1 MDPTEPTEPSA
12 AATDTSVFTPPPPP
26 GPTPGALPSPAPR
39 RRMRWYG
46 WVAIAVT
53 VIVLG
58 VGVAGFAV
66 HVPYSEITPGDAVA
80 LNTLVHVTGTK
91 TFPDKTGDIRLLYVR
106 ERNNISYWR
115 YLLAKWDKNAELLKN
130 SAVNPTNESQ
140 PDLDAEAEAD
150 MNDAKIAA
158 TKVALQA
165 AGFTVNPGA
174 GYVVQAVLPSKP
186 ASKVLKTGDLIV
198 SADGKKIVQGPD
210 LTAAVRSHR
219 PGETIT
225 LGIIRDGKPMTV
237 KVGIAKGDSGP
248 EMGVRVFQHYDFP
261 VQVSVDTAG
270 IGGPS
275 GGLAMTLAIL
285 DQITPGNLTGGQR
298 VAVTGT
304 IDIDGNVGEIG
315 GIAQKAVAARAR
327 HAKIFIV
334 PACLAA
340 EGDVA
345 GCKKDL
351 ATAQKKAG
359 SGLKVIPV
367 ATFAEAL
374 AVLHNNGGAP
384 VVKVGPTLTAA
395 A

>member
-1 MDPTEPTEPSA
+1 MDPNEPLAEPTA
-12 AATDTSVFTPPPPP
+12 FAPPPPP
-26 GPTPGALPSPAPR
+26 APVPGPIEAAPPR
-39 RRMRWYG
+39 RRMRWYS
-46 WVAIAVT
+46 WVAIGVAVL
-53 VIVLG
+53 VLAVG
-58 VGVAGFAV
+58 VGGFV
-66 HVPYSEITPGDAVA
+66 KKMPYSEITPGDAVA
-80 LNTLVHVTGTK
+80 LNTLVQVNGAK
-91 TFPDKTGDIRLLYVR
+91 TFPDTGDIRLLYVR

-115 YLLAKWDKNAELLKN
+115 YLFAKFDKNAELLKN
-130 SAVNPTNESQ
+130 SAVNPTNEPQ
-140 PDLDAEAEAD
+140 PDLDAEAQAD

-165 AGFTVNPGA
+165 AGFTVKPA
-174 GYVVQAVLPSKP
+174 PGYVVQAVLPSKP
-186 ASKVLKTGDLIV
+186 ASKTLKAGDLIV

-219 PGETIT
+219 AGETIT
-225 LGIIRDGKPMTV
+225 LGIIRAGKPMTV
-237 KVGIAKGDSGP
+237 KVGIAQGSAGP

-285 DQITPGNLTGGQR
+285 DQITPGNLTGGNR

-327 HAKIFIV
+327 HAKVFIV
-334 PACLAA
+334 PACLPE

-351 ATAQKKAG
+351 ATAQQKAG

-367 ATFAEAL
+367 ATFSEAL
-374 AVLHNNGGAP
+374 AVLQNNGGKP